1 MAVRDQNPIR
11 PAQPRGTTAPPTAL
25 HPAPE
30 SLTCA
35 LAATLLEETYRT
47 LDETYAV
54 LGLARWNQP
63 PAEALWQA
71 RTLEPQNPPTPHQTQ
86 PRKTA

>member
-1 MAVRDQNPIR
+1 MALREQQPTR
-11 PAQPRGTTAPPTAL
+11 PEQRRATAAPPPAL
-25 HPAPE
+25 HAAPE

-54 LGLARWNQP
+54 LGLTRWNQP
-63 PAEALWQA
+63 PAQALAQA
-71 RTLEPQNPPTPHQTQ
+71 RTLRAD
-86 PRKTA
+86 PRPALR